1 MTTCASACATVSI
14 DMHGTNNL
22 CCGQTDPDLN
32 YAEMGNFPLKG
43 WKGKSKPKDFTAH
56 HYVFTEIGLRIIVKH
71 SVNCALII
79 RWFQS
84 LHSLSVE
91 TGAMSISWIS
101 TSANSLQKHMKWN
114 FLSTSYIADNSTRRS
129 TEAMVFKCA
138 IWRK

>member
-14 DMHGTNNL
+14 DKHGTNNL

-56 HYVFTEIGLRIIVKH
+56 HYVYTENRSKNHSEAFCQLRVENKVVPIF
-71 SVNCALII
+71 A
-79 RWFQS
+79 QS
-84 LHSLSVE
+84 ECGDRCHVHLLDLYFSKLPSKAYE
-91 TGAMSISWIS
+91 MEFSIY
-101 TSANSLQKHMKWN
+101 T
-114 FLSTSYIADNSTRRS
+114 YIADNSTHRS